1 MSGKNASENNGWTSL
16 LENAVLPVNYAKT
29 SIMDALVVKLRTIP
43 NMHASFSSAPKKKI
57 SDIVNNVGSFH
68 AI

>member
-1 MSGKNASENNGWTSL
+1 

-29 SIMDALVVKLRTIP
+29 SIRDALAVKLRTFP
-43 NMHASFSSAPKKKI
+43 NMHASFSSAPKKKM
-57 SDIVNNVGSFH
+57 SDIVKSVWSFH